1 METTNQSQTIKAVF
15 LQNIP
20 LFFAVVVTVANLYIA
35 SLLSPLKAD
44 ISAIAGRVGEIEE
57 HGSITAQLSAQDVRQ
72 IKESVAEIKTDVK
85 EVNQKVDRL
94 IERSR

>member
-1 METTNQSQTIKAVF
+1 METTTNKTIKDLL

-20 LFFAVVVTVANLYIA
+20 LFFAVVITIANLYIA

-44 ISAIAGRVGEIEE
+44 ISAVAGRVDEIEE
-57 HGSITAQLSAQDVRQ
+57 HGTIQAQLSAQDVRQ
-72 IKESVAEIKTDVK
+72 IKESVAEIKADVK

-94 IERSR
+94 VERTR